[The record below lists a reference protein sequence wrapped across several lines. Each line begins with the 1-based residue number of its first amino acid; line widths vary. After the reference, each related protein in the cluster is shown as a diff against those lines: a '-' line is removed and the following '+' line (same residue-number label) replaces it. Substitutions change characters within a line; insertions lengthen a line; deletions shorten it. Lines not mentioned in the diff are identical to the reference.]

1 MSFNLY
7 SDLITKHTKSP
18 QNFIGGRGVQD
29 SSYYTVVGKF
39 PACSENLL
47 LYVKQDGEKF
57 LDIKWTGTGSSIM
70 ISSASISTE
79 ILKQM
84 SFDDAMVWANNVFEA
99 FSKIRPFN
107 RDEIGDIV
115 GLESVK
121 NYPRRVRSAI
131 LPAHTIKLAIAKL
144 RIKNE
149 RQANRPI

>member
-7 SDLITKHTKSP
+7 SDVITQHSKNP
-18 QNFIGGRGVQD
+18 LNYIGGRGVQD

-47 LYVKQDGEKF
+47 MYLKPEGEKF
-57 LDIKWTGTGSSIM
+57 IDIRWTGSGSSIM
-70 ISSASISTE
+70 IASASISTE
-79 ILKQM
+79 ILKGKT
-84 SFDDAMVWANNVFEA
+84 FAEALTWADAVFEA
-99 FSKIRPFN
+99 FSKIRPFKQE
-107 RDEIGDIV
+107 EIGDII

-149 RQANRPI
+149 RQTKAI